1 MTNNLKIAI
10 SFISGLIVGGVVT
23 KVVVDKKHE
32 KEDHDKYLSLVEYYE
47 SDRDGIPENP
57 VLVDDEGGLPEFQQV
72 NGTLLEKYKQPSLKE
87 LSKRLSQH
95 NIDYTSYSK
104 KKRAEDLAGVI
115 EVEKL
120 DLIKPDASS
129 FVIMDFDTDEVPHGY
144 EEESFSLYTDSVLTD
159 SYGDIVEHDDI
170 MLSVGFESLAT
181 LLREQAGVVMYVKN
195 TANRTLY
202 EITKEDMSYAEAY
215 HNGPEEES

>member
-1 MTNNLKIAI
+1 MTVNLKIAI
-10 SFISGLIVGGVVT
+10 SFITGLFVGGVVT
-23 KVVVDKKHE
+23 KIVVDKKHE
-32 KEDHDKYLSLVEYYE
+32 KEDHERYTSLVEYYE
-47 SDRDGIPENP
+47 SDREDIPENP
-57 VLVDDEGGLPEFQQV
+57 VLGEPEQEPEFQQV
-72 NGTLLEKYKQPSLKE
+72 NGALLEKYKQPSLE
-87 LSKRLSQH
+87 EIRKRLDQH

-104 KKRAEDLAGVI
+104 KKRASDLEGAI

-181 LLREQAGVVMYVKN
+181 LIREQAGVVMYVKN

-202 EITKEDMSYAEAY
+202 EITKEDMTYAEAY